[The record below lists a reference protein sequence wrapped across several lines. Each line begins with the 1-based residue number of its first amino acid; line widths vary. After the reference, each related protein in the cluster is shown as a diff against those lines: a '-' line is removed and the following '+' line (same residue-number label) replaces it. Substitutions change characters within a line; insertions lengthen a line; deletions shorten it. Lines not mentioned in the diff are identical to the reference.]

1 MEFYKR
7 NLPHWHPPN
16 AEFFIT
22 IRLANSL
29 PKSAVKKLKY
39 QRDFLRETNH
49 TPSNIQ
55 EKIFKKYEQ
64 LLDKAHYGPTWL
76 SNPEI
81 ADIVASSIKYRDNK
95 IYDLYCFCIMANHVH
110 LIFRVKQTEAKIPNN
125 KKSKN
130 HPTFLTKILQELKR
144 YTAREANKILG
155 RSGQFWQRE
164 SYDRVI
170 RNHEELEKTIVYVLN
185 NPVKA
190 NLVRHWKDWPY
201 SYCKPEFLDNL

>member
-1 MEFYKR
+1 MDFYKR
-7 NLPHWHPPN
+7 NLPHWHPSN

-29 PKSAVKKLKY
+29 PKSAVRKLKY
-39 QRDFLRETNH
+39 QRDLLKKTNYTAPNIRE
-49 TPSNIQ
+49 
-55 EKIFKKYEQ
+55 KVFKKYEQ
-64 LLDKAHYGPTWL
+64 LLDKSDYGPTWL

-81 ADIVASSIKYRDNK
+81 ADIVGSSIKYRDNK
-95 IYDLYCFCIMANHVH
+95 IYDLYCFCIMPNHVH
-110 LIFRVKQTEAKIPNN
+110 FIFRVEQTKANYSN
-125 KKSKN
+125 YKKSKN

-170 RNHEELEKTIVYVLN
+170 RDNKELERTIKYVLY

-190 NLVRHWKDWPY
+190 NLAKHWKDWPY
-201 SYCKPEFLDNL
+201 TYCKSKFLDNL